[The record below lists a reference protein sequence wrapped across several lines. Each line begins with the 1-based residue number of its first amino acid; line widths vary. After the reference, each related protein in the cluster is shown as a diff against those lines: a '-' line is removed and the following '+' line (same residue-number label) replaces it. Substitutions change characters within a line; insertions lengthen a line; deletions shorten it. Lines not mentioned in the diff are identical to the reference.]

1 MALKTVNLGRASTG
15 RPLGMTI
22 RRPRGF
28 PPRVVVKLV
37 ARCLA
42 VLLAVSTLLAFAV
55 EVEAQSGTLIRAR
68 LASAPPLG
76 VPRETVAG
84 SGAVWWTLNGST
96 LEIDGSFERLASAAT
111 IARIHMGPFTAVR
124 GEPVFD
130 LTVRKTA
137 DETSGLIGGS
147 VELSPEQVQALRDGR
162 FYVQLYS
169 EGTENGHLQGWLL
182 Q

>member
-15 RPLGMTI
+15 RPLGMTV

-28 PPRVVVKLV
+28 PARVVVKLA

-42 VLLAVSTLLAFAV
+42 VLVAGTALLAFAISA
-55 EVEAQSGTLIRAR
+55 EAQNGTLIRAR
-68 LASAPPLG
+68 MASAPPLG
-76 VPRETVAG
+76 VPRDTVAG

-96 LEIDGSFERLASAAT
+96 LEINGSFERLASAAT
-111 IARIHMGPFTAVR
+111 IARIHMGPLTAIR

-130 LTVRKTA
+130 LSVRKTA
-137 DETSGLIGGS
+137 DGTSGLIGGS
-147 VELSPEQVQALRDGR
+147 VDLSPEQVQALRDGR

>member
-1 MALKTVNLGRASTG
+1 MALKTVNLERASTG
-15 RPLGMTI
+15 RPRGVTT
-22 RRPRGF
+22 RQPRGF

-42 VLLAVSTLLAFAV
+42 VLLGVTTLLAFAV
-55 EVEAQSGTLIRAR
+55 EAEAQSGTLIRAR
-68 LASAPPLG
+68 MASAPPLG
-76 VPRETVAG
+76 VPRDTVAG
-84 SGAVWWTLNGST
+84 SGAVWWTLTGST
-96 LEIDGSFERLASAAT
+96 LEINGSFERLASAAT
-111 IARIHMGPFTAVR
+111 IARIHMGPLTAIR

-130 LTVRKTA
+130 LSVRKTA
-137 DETSGLIGGS
+137 DGTSGLIGGS
-147 VELSPEQVQALRDGR
+147 VDLSPEQVQALRDGR

>member
-1 MALKTVNLGRASTG
+1 MALKTLDLGRASTE
-15 RPLGMTI
+15 RARGMTT
-22 RRPRGF
+22 RWPRGF
-28 PPRVVVKLV
+28 PERVVVKLT
-37 ARCLA
+37 ARFLA
-42 VLLAVSTLLAFAV
+42 VLVAGTALLAFGIPA
-55 EVEAQSGTLIRAR
+55 EAQSGTLIRAR

-76 VPRETVAG
+76 VPRDTVAG

-96 LEIDGSFERLASAAT
+96 LDIDGSFERLASEAT
-111 IARIHMGPFTAVR
+111 IARIHMGPLTAVR

-130 LTVRKTA
+130 LSVRKTA
-137 DETSGLIGGS
+137 DGTSGLIGGS
-147 VELSPEQVQALRDGR
+147 VDLNPEQVQALRDGR